1 VFLAIDVGNTNVH
14 IGHALDLS
22 GPWLRTLRFSSSRDR
37 TADEWHAL
45 LDTHFESLACED
57 CIVAMCSVVPAITRS
72 LTEYLEQR
80 FGVPALLVSPKLPL
94 GIEVATEQ
102 PNETGTDRLT
112 NAVAVDTLYGRP
124 AIVVDFGTATKV
136 DALDRDGR
144 FLGGAIAT
152 GLGVSMDALA
162 SRAARLY
169 AVPIEVPSNAI
180 GRNTTS
186 AIQAGVVL
194 GHLKMVEGL
203 VEMARQELGGC
214 DTVVLTGG
222 NGALFAGNSPSLG
235 PYEPNLTL
243 EGLRFIASRT
253 QNFHQPP
260 S

>member
-1 VFLAIDVGNTNVH
+1 MFLAIDVGNTNVH
-14 IGHALDLS
+14 IGLAPDLEA
-22 GPWLRTLRFSSSRDR
+22 PWERTFRFSSSRDR

-45 LDTHFESLACED
+45 LDAHFESLQCDD
-57 CIVAMCSVVPAITRS
+57 CQVVMCSVVPAITRS
-72 LTEYLEQR
+72 LTEFLEER
-80 FGVPALLVSPKLPL
+80 FNHSPLVVSVHLPL

-102 PNETGTDRLT
+102 PLETGADRIT
-112 NAVAVDTLYGRP
+112 NAVAVDALFGRP

-136 DALDRDGR
+136 DVLDRNGR

-152 GLGVSMDALA
+152 GLALSMEALA

-169 AVPIEVPSNAI
+169 AVPIEFPNGAI
-180 GRNTTS
+180 GSNTTM

-203 VEMARQELGGC
+203 VEMARQEMGGC

-222 NGALFAGNSPSLG
+222 NGRLFADRQPSLG

-243 EGLRFIASRT
+243 DGLRVIAARQICAENHS
-253 QNFHQPP
+253 
-260 S
+260 